1 MGKIKSSWKNCIR
14 EMATRSTTRLTASS
28 SSKTETKV
36 VKLPTVAVGDSSV
49 TSTAQTN
56 SKQPRRDVLVRQP
69 SYCKIL
75 DDIKGTEAKVAN
87 LKEETIEVTT
97 SVDSDSGDSMAQ
109 QQVQTITINGQQN
122 QIVNPSA
129 LSQSGSI
136 QTITVGGEGAATS
149 STSGVVQYAAT
160 SQNGQTVFIP
170 GTVASASA
178 SGPQIISVATTAP
191 PTAPS
196 SAGPPTIE
204 EASRRREIR
213 LLKNREA
220 ARECRNKK
228 KEYIKCLENRV
239 AILENQNKALI
250 EELKSLKEL

>member
-1 MGKIKSSWKNCIR
+1 
-14 EMATRSTTRLTASS
+14 MATRSTTRLTASS

-109 QQVQTITINGQQN
+109 QQVQTITINGQQY

-170 GTVASASA
+170 GTVASPGSA
-178 SGPQIISVATTAP
+178 SGPQIISVATTAS
-191 PTAPS
+191 PTAAT

-204 EASRRREIR
+204 EASRKREIR

-250 EELKSLKEL
+250 EELKSLKELYTGQKN